1 MWSNDIMSH
10 MLKRIIA
17 VAVLLTAF
25 FITMNTMSR
34 PITTPYLEGR
44 DNITDITRRRLSGS
58 AVTLEEI
65 MTASAPDL
73 NTLVTASEDTG
84 YILIG
89 DSRSL
94 GMDVYCKVNATP
106 DGFFVV
112 AAAGEGFRYMMDTAL
127 PCAELIEQ
135 AYPDI
140 HHWIYIVNMG
150 VNDYWHRADCNE
162 IYEAALTEL
171 AYKKDLYIVS
181 VNPVRQDADLE
192 QFGLSNKGIEE
203 LNSTLKSIPNTHYI
217 DTYSYLMENGYE
229 TVDDFHYTW
238 DITEEIYHLIRAGL

>member
-1 MWSNDIMSH
+1 MF
-10 MLKRIIA
+10 KRIIA
-17 VAVLLTAF
+17 VVILLSAF
-25 FITMNTMSR
+25 FITINTLSR
-34 PITTPYLEGR
+34 SVTQPYLEGR

-58 AVTLEEI
+58 AVTSEEI
-65 MTASAPDL
+65 QTASAPNL
-73 NTLVTASEDTG
+73 NIPVTAEKDTG

-94 GMDVYCKVNATP
+94 GMDVFCEINETP

-140 HHWIYIVNMG
+140 HHWIYIINMG
-150 VNDYWHRADCNE
+150 VNDYWQRADCCE
-162 IYEAALTEL
+162 IYRTALTEL

-181 VNPVRQDADLE
+181 VNPVRQDAELE
-192 QFGLSNKGIEE
+192 QHGLSNKGIEE

-217 DTYSYLMENGYE
+217 DTYSYLMENGYK
-229 TVDDFHYTW
+229 TLDNFHYTW
-238 DITEEIYHLIRAGL
+238 DITGSIYRLIKAGL